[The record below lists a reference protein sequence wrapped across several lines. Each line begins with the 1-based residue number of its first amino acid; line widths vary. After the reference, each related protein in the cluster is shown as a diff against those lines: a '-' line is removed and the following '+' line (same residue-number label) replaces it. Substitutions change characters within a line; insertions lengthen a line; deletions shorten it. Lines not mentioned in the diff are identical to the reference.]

1 MSQSFRFFS
10 LYCVLLFHYSV
21 QSVTLNFLF
30 VVVILWLF
38 LLSISGLILT
48 KPLFFRETAYT
59 TRTEEVGK
67 YVTFEEILNI
77 TYKSESKI
85 ILTFYLSSQIYYVII
100 YKPKV
105 KFFDRPMLCR
115 KLQFALKHGLLSIK
129 LFDLCFLHKL
139 KSRYLSASTKIDL
152 VLVHT
157 VTKIL

>member
-10 LYCVLLFHYSV
+10 SYCVLLFHYSV

-85 ILTFYLSSQIYYVII
+85 IITFYLSSKIYYVII

-115 KLQFALKHGLLSIK
+115 KLQCALKHGLLSIK
-129 LFDLCFLHKL
+129 LFDLFL
-139 KSRYLSASTKIDL
+139 ASIKIPLPFRVYED
-152 VLVHT
+152 
-157 VTKIL
+157 